1 MGQICPVAIFA
12 NKTLLKH
19 VHTHLFR
26 DCLELLSPYDGRD
39 RQLQQRLCSL
49 QNLKYL
55 LFCPLQKSLLIP
67 ALGDQNNKINQC
79 L

>member
-39 RQLQQRLCSL
+39 RQLQQRLWQPAKSKIFTLLPFTKKFADPCSR
-49 QNLKYL
+49 
-55 LFCPLQKSLLIP
+55 
-67 ALGDQNNKINQC
+67 
-79 L
+79 